1 MNQATR
7 DMTAEAEVRAVLD
20 GWLEAVR
27 TEDVDRICAYYAADL
42 RAFDAVSRLR
52 FEGRE
57 SYREHWGV
65 CLAAAPGPMV
75 FELHDVRIE
84 VDGALAFSHFLS
96 RCGVI
101 EKDNA
106 EKTSWFRGTQCYR
119 RTADGWEIVHEH
131 FSLPFDMETGAMLF
145 DATP

>member
-1 MNQATR
+1 MKQSPK
-7 DMTAEAEVRAVLD
+7 DMTAEDEIRAVLD
-20 GWLEAVR
+20 NWLDAVLAG
-27 TEDVDRICAYYAADL
+27 DVDRICAHYAEDL
-42 RAFDAVSRLR
+42 RAFDAVSQLQ
-52 FEGRE
+52 FAGRE

-65 CLAAAPGPMV
+65 CLAAAPGPTV
-75 FELHDVRIE
+75 FELHDVRVD
-84 VDGALAFSHFLS
+84 VDGGLAFSSFLS

-101 EKDNA
+101 EKDQS

-119 RTADGWEIVHEH
+119 RTADGWQIVHEH

>member
-1 MNQATR
+1 MKQASKNV
-7 DMTAEAEVRAVLD
+7 AAGEEVRAVLD
-20 GWLEAVR
+20 GWLDAVR
-27 TEDVDRICAYYAADL
+27 AGDVDRICAYYAEHL
-42 RAFDAVSRLR
+42 RAFDAVAQLQ
-52 FEGRE
+52 FAGRE

-75 FELHDVRIE
+75 FELHDVHIE
-84 VDGALAFSHFLS
+84 ADGTLAFSHFLS

-101 EKDNA
+101 EKDQS

-119 RTADGWEIVHEH
+119 RTADGWQIVHEH
-131 FSLPFDMETGAMLF
+131 FSLPFDMQTGAMLF